1 MSLGGPQ
8 AKRRESAEAKTRR
21 RTTMDIDR
29 KNWKMLADEM
39 EAALRPLLEK
49 HGLEVGKVSGQYG
62 HTVGAFRF
70 AVQQTA
76 SASADGKS
84 KGQRDPALQR
94 QFERSADLLDL
105 DPAWF
110 GQTVNYLNHQIT
122 IDGLSLGSRKYP
134 VLATTNSGR
143 RMKYTTRGIRQAFKN
158 AGWDVPFSWR
168 DDVVP
173 PLGLVETPRPEVAD
187 IATA

>member
-1 MSLGGPQ
+1 
-8 AKRRESAEAKTRR
+8 
-21 RTTMDIDR
+21 MDIDR

-62 HTVGAFRF
+62 YTVGAFRF
-70 AVQQTA
+70 QVQQTA

-84 KGQRDPALQR
+84 NGQRD
-94 QFERSADLLDL
+94 FERSADLLGL

-110 GQTVNYLNHQIT
+110 GQTVRYQRSYASSASDQIT
-122 IDGLSLGSRKYP
+122 IDGLSLGSRKFP
-134 VLATTNSGR
+134 VLATTASGR

>member
-1 MSLGGPQ
+1 
-8 AKRRESAEAKTRR
+8 
-21 RTTMDIDR
+21 MDIDR

-49 HGLEVGKVSGQYG
+49 HGLEIEKTSGQYG
-62 HTVGAFRF
+62 TTVGAFRF

-84 KGQRDPALQR
+84 KGQRD
-94 QFERSADLLDL
+94 FERSADLLDL

-110 GQTVNYLNHQIT
+110 GQTVKYQSDQIT
-122 IDGLSLGSRKYP
+122 IDGLSLGSRKFP
-134 VLATTNSGR
+134 VLATSNSGR

>member
-1 MSLGGPQ
+1 
-8 AKRRESAEAKTRR
+8 
-21 RTTMDIDR
+21 MDIDH
-29 KNWKMLADEM
+29 KNWEVLADEM

-62 HTVGAFRF
+62 STRGTFRF
-70 AVQQTA
+70 EVQQTA
-76 SASADGKS
+76 AASADGKS
-84 KGQRDPALQR
+84 ERQRD
-94 QFERSADLLDL
+94 FERSADLFGL

-122 IDGLSLGSRKYP
+122 IDGLALGSRKYP

-143 RMKYTTRGIRQAFKN
+143 RMKYTTSGIRQAFKN
-158 AGWDVPFSWR
+158 AGWDVPPSWR

-173 PLGLVETPRPEVAD
+173 RPEVS
-187 IATA
+187 ITTA